1 MSGQHHRRVDRATLT
16 VVPRR
21 AVDAVAEGRAPAVVL
36 RPFVEEARHR
46 GNVVSL
52 APVRAGRN
60 HAVGVSAAP
69 PLAALCVD
77 DRATPLR
84 HPGAGRRSAAVAVAS
99 VLLHA
104 AALAAFARVPAPA
117 ASIGVAV
124 VSVELVLGAD
134 TAAGLAPVPGVS
146 ETVSAAASGELAP
159 EPTERETA
167 KPETP
172 APPPPPDET
181 VFERMEEPAVAE
193 PAVPEPAPA
202 PAETTA
208 SAPPIEPEAPERV
221 AARPEPIPPKA
232 ETRTVEPPKA
242 APRKPAAA
250 SRKPVSAPRTG
261 DTARDARPSGRTASV
276 ASSAASGVGIG
287 RSDRHT
293 NYRGLVAAHLAR
305 HKQFPSDARAAGLQ
319 GSTTVTFT
327 IDGGG
332 RVTAVRLGRTSGV
345 ASLDQESVAMVRRA
359 SPFPAPPDGRAMSF
373 TVPVGFHLR

>member
-21 AVDAVAEGRAPAVVL
+21 AVDAAAERRAPAVVL

-60 HAVGVSAAP
+60 HAVGASAAP

-77 DRATPLR
+77 DRVTPLR

-117 ASIGVAV
+117 ASIGVEV

-146 ETVSAAASGELAP
+146 ETVSAAASGEPAP
-159 EPTERETA
+159 ETTERETA

-181 VFERMEEPAVAE
+181 VSERMEEPAVAE

-221 AARPEPIPPKA
+221 ARPEPIPPKA

-261 DTARDARPSGRTASV
+261 DTARDARPSSRTASV

-305 HKQFPSDARAAGLQ
+305 HKQFPPDARAAGQQ

-332 RVTAVRLGRTSGV
+332 RVTAVRLGRASGV

>member
-21 AVDAVAEGRAPAVVL
+21 AVDAAAEGRAPAVVL

-60 HAVGVSAAP
+60 HAVGASAAP

-77 DRATPLR
+77 DRVTPLR

-104 AALAAFARVPAPA
+104 AALAAFARVPPPA
-117 ASIGVAV
+117 ASIGVEV

-134 TAAGLAPVPGVS
+134 TAAGLAPVPGMS
-146 ETVSAAASGELAP
+146 ETVSAAASGEPAP
-159 EPTERETA
+159 ETTERETA

-172 APPPPPDET
+172 APPPPDET
-181 VFERMEEPAVAE
+181 VSAPAAAVAE
-193 PAVPEPAPA
+193 PPVPEPAPA

-221 AARPEPIPPKA
+221 ARPEPIPPKA

-332 RVTAVRLGRTSGV
+332 RVTAVRLGRASGI